1 MICWN
6 STENPPLICTRNE
19 TINENKFIY
28 IIRFLPIT
36 RTTEA
41 IIVWYSPQKFQI
53 IKIDGVEIPNYDDN
67 ALYKIH
73 QLCLILKI

>member
-1 MICWN
+1 LLCDCKLTASFSLAVCWN

-28 IIRFLPIT
+28 FIRFLPIT

-53 IKIDGVEIPNYDDN
+53 IKID
-67 ALYKIH
+67 
-73 QLCLILKI
+73 